1 MSVTTKD
8 LAQICNVSRT
18 TVSRALHGNGRINPA
33 TKKRILD
40 TANKLG
46 YEPDLAAR
54 TLVSGKS
61 MMIGVIVVNL
71 KNQYYPRIVNAVAE
85 RVLEDDYILNITV
98 HRDDKAMESKLIS
111 VLTGHRVD
119 GLIISPIN
127 KGAAFYKMM
136 ENVDIPYCVLGIDEF
151 KDCPCVGV
159 DEVAAGV
166 DAAKYILKKGFT
178 NIAFVAPPLY
188 DSDGILNIGHHK
200 RLTGFKSVMDSQDL
214 GYELITEQKDEE
226 YLEKVLKFVK
236 SSKKEK
242 PALLCSG
249 AVFAMEIMGYLRQ
262 HGLNAPKEYGIMTF
276 DKLRENDNLWPRL
289 TCIDNHTSTMG
300 RAAGELIVKMIKGEE
315 TEKRVVIP
323 YDIVEGD
330 TL

>member
-1 MSVTTKD
+1 MGVTTKD

-18 TVSRALHGNGRINPA
+18 TVSRALHGNGRINPD
-33 TKKRILD
+33 TKERILEM
-40 TANKLG
+40 AKKLG

-71 KNQYYPRIVNAVAE
+71 KNQYYPRIVNSIAE
-85 RVLEDDYILNITV
+85 RALEDDYILNITI

-119 GLIISPIN
+119 GLILSPIN

-136 ENVDIPYCVLGIDEF
+136 ENVNIPYCVLGIDEF

-159 DEVAAGV
+159 DEIAAGV
-166 DAAKYILKKGFT
+166 DATKYILNKGYT
-178 NIAFVAPPLY
+178 NIAFVAPPLF

-200 RLTGFKSVMDSQDL
+200 RLTGFKSVMDLHDL
-214 GYELITEQKDEE
+214 KYELITEQKDEE
-226 YLEKVLKFVK
+226 YLKNVLNFLKK
-236 SSKKEK
+236 SEKEK
-242 PALLCSG
+242 PILLCSG
-249 AVFAMEIMGYLRQ
+249 AVFAIEIIGYLRK
-262 HGLNAPKEYGIMTF
+262 HGYHSPEDYGLMTF
-276 DKLRENDNLWPRL
+276 DKIRENDNLSPRL

-300 RAAGELIVKMIKGEE
+300 RAAGELIVKMMRGED